1 MFELSV
7 LYVPFLMEM
16 GYSNCTMRIV
26 LQLYWSI
33 PVKLMFKK
41 KKQFNFYL
49 ARYLITCMY
58 FTWNKID
65 FLCKSSIS
73 IQYIN

>member
-7 LYVPFLMEM
+7 LYVPFLMGM
-16 GYSNCTMRIV
+16 GYSNCTIV

-41 KKQFNFYL
+41 KSN
-49 ARYLITCMY
+49 LI
-58 FTWNKID
+58 FILRD
-65 FLCKSSIS
+65 I
-73 IQYIN
+73 